1 MNLKREFVIMLSKLK
16 IGLILLSIFI
26 VFSAK
31 GQDNGFSKSTLKYG
45 IGIGVSDGYRTT
57 GGGGL
62 LSVGYQ
68 LDLLKDRLRLNPN
81 LTFGYFNA
89 KYVLDVRDQWF
100 NSINLETII
109 YFDVIRIKAFSLTIG
124 AGGVINNTKGLLG
137 PGGFPPAESNSD
149 YISDWHYGGFL
160 GGGFRINPKNSRIA
174 IEIMP
179 LNFHIGCDYYM
190 EGFAKIGLEVKLK

>member
-1 MNLKREFVIMLSKLK
+1 MVSKFK
-16 IGLILLSIFI
+16 TGLILLSIFI

-31 GQDNGFSKSTLKYG
+31 GQDKEFSKSTLKYG
-45 IGIGVSDGYRTT
+45 IGIGASNGHRTT

-62 LSVGYQ
+62 LSIGYQ
-68 LDLLKDRLRLNPN
+68 RDLWKDRLRLNPN

-89 KYVLDVRDQWF
+89 KHIQDIRAQWF
-100 NSINLETII
+100 NSINLEVIL
-109 YFDVIRIKAFSLTIG
+109 YFDIIRLKAFSLTIG

-137 PGGFPPAESNSD
+137 TGGYPPSESKSD

-160 GGGFRINPKNSRIA
+160 GGGLRINPRNSRIV

-179 LNFHIGCDYYM
+179 LNLHVGLDYYL

>member
-1 MNLKREFVIMLSKLK
+1 MISKLK
-16 IGLILLSIFI
+16 SGLILFSILI
-26 VFSAK
+26 VFNAK
-31 GQDNGFSKSTLKYG
+31 GQDNGFSKNILKYG
-45 IGIGVSDGYRTT
+45 IGIGVSDGHRTT

-68 LDLLKDRLRLNPN
+68 LDLWKDRLRFNPN

-89 KYVLDVRDQWF
+89 KHVQDVRDQWF
-100 NSINLETII
+100 NSINLETIL
-109 YFDVIRIKAFSLTIG
+109 YFDVIRLKAFSLTIG
-124 AGGVINNTKGLLG
+124 AGGLINNTKGLLG
-137 PGGFPPAESNSD
+137 TGGYPPSEINSD

-179 LNFHIGCDYYM
+179 LNFHVGPDYYM